1 MMGLMVYCRVG
12 GLEMY
17 DVAHQQVCFVYC
29 RVGGLETSFSSI
41 TIEPQVYCRVGGLEI
56 NNITNF
62 RVF

>member
-1 MMGLMVYCRVG
+1 
-12 GLEMY
+12 MY